1 MWVKAEK
8 VILTFKVWC
17 VRTEYGNLYMRRGQ
31 RCTGHA
37 AGFPDFKKRKAL
49 WRTPTTKRRRDNR
62 VRKTTILQPS
72 NNWFGWNYLW
82 TVKLSKS
89 LHTGH
94 LIIIPCSAL
103 RWSLADT
110 TWTKGSTAKKQT
122 DWRHVMHGRE
132 GNPSLM
138 ERYHHRSIS
147 WPNRRKHQTNPKGD
161 LPQNWPVLF
170 KSVNVRDK
178 GRTKNYSDERKL
190 KRCDHW
196 GPCMISNWILD
207 EGKLCSEGHYWDNW

>member
-1 MWVKAEK
+1 MATSTWDVASAALGTPQDSLILKRERHYGEHQQLNGGGITVSEK
-8 VILTFKVWC
+8 PPFC
-17 VRTEYGNLYMRRGQ
+17 SHQ
-31 RCTGHA
+31 
-37 AGFPDFKKRKAL
+37 
-49 WRTPTTKRRRDNR
+49 
-62 VRKTTILQPS
+62 S
-72 NNWFGWNYLW
+72 NNWFAWNYLW

-94 LIIIPCSAL
+94 LIITLCSAL

-122 DWRHVMHGRE
+122 DWRHVIHGRE

-178 GRTKNYSDERKL
+178 GRMKNYSDERRL

-196 GPCMISNWILD
+196 SPCMISNWILD